1 MRQEQIAEEA
11 RLKKTLDEINRQLQ
25 VRYKDKRNFEK
36 NMRETY
42 RNMWEEV
49 EGAPTNLHDLEQ
61 LVQAKMYLDEMRNM
75 ESAFKGSARKIQYLE
90 KMRDNP
96 YFGRIDFKEDGESEP
111 EQIYIGISTLQ
122 NENSLEIFVYDW
134 RAPISSMFYD
144 YEPGKVQY
152 SSPSGTIKGELH
164 LKRQYRIKNGRMEY
178 MFDSDIKIDD
188 DILQEILGQSKDEK
202 MKSIVTTIQR
212 EQNRAIRDEEHRL
225 LIVEGPAGSGKTSV
239 ALHRIAFLL
248 YRYRNSLNSSNVV
261 IFSPNDMFND
271 YISEVLPELGEE
283 NVRQTTFMEYAK
295 SSLKTNQKVFGLN
308 QQMEFILSHK
318 NSLFYRDIIETIRF
332 KSSLEFLY
340 ILKKYI
346 DLLYKN
352 PGKFE
357 DFSIKNK
364 TIISAAEQV
373 ELFHKEFAYLPFIP
387 RLIKIRNRI
396 LYQIKRSE
404 GERIT
409 KLLKKYESHPEWSDL
424 KPIERKKRVTRIVCC
439 YKWYRYKG
447 RSN

>member
-144 YEPGKVQY
+144 YEPGRVQY

-239 ALHRIAFLL
+239 ALPDSFLL
-248 YRYRNSLNSSNVV
+248 Y
-261 IFSPNDMFND
+261 
-271 YISEVLPELGEE
+271 
-283 NVRQTTFMEYAK
+283 
-295 SSLKTNQKVFGLN
+295 
-308 QQMEFILSHK
+308 H
-318 NSLFYRDIIETIRF
+318 
-332 KSSLEFLY
+332 
-340 ILKKYI
+340 
-346 DLLYKN
+346 
-352 PGKFE
+352 
-357 DFSIKNK
+357 
-364 TIISAAEQV
+364 
-373 ELFHKEFAYLPFIP
+373 
-387 RLIKIRNRI
+387 
-396 LYQIKRSE
+396 
-404 GERIT
+404 
-409 KLLKKYESHPEWSDL
+409 
-424 KPIERKKRVTRIVCC
+424 
-439 YKWYRYKG
+439 
-447 RSN
+447 